1 MLGHA
6 GAQEIV
12 HAEERVDEVHAVQAV
27 HDVVP
32 RAADGEEDGHAG
44 QPLHVQELPRPAPH
58 AEEDEQDE
66 ARQQEAYGPLRQDG
80 QPRKEKGREVEP
92 SPTAAVSEVEG
103 NEHGVEE
110 KDERHVRDDGLREV
124 EEGNRRAED
133 DGREESRSPVV
144 ELAREVVR
152 LKHIEHREHSRE
164 KARSKL
170 SRAENLESREEF
182 PVKEDRFIIPVIPV
196 DARRGEVASCQH
208 LLGGQ
213 RVVRFDGV
221 RDGQLA
227 VAEQDEDNDGE

>member
-1 MLGHA
+1 MGPF
-6 GAQEIV
+6 V
-12 HAEERVDEVHAVQAV
+12 RTVN
-27 HDVVP
+27 
-32 RAADGEEDGHAG
+32 
-44 QPLHVQELPRPAPH
+44 PAP
-58 AEEDEQDE
+58 A
-66 ARQQEAYGPLRQDG
+66 
-80 QPRKEKGREVEP
+80 
-92 SPTAAVSEVEG
+92 AAVSEVEG
-103 NEHGVEE
+103 DEHGVEE
-110 KDERHVRDDGLREV
+110 EDERHVRDDGLREV
-124 EEGNRRAED
+124 EEGDRRAED
-133 DGREESRSPVV
+133 DGREEGRSPVV